1 MPERRQS
8 PRQCSTCP
16 TSQGLPG
23 AGGKGG
29 PEVKDLSPAGLG
41 LWQALF
47 RSAASVSGKARPR
60 GPGTRRS
67 PAALPA
73 APAGLQHGTVG
84 ASSRLDGSRAQGM
97 LQPIDGQE
105 CWEPRRSGA
114 DPGGQKARLPRP
126 GEPQGGGSGDSSE
139 QPVFFSREWEK

>member
-47 RSAASVSGKARPR
+47 RSAASVSGKATRLEGR
-60 GPGTRRS
+60 GHGEVQQPSRRLLRVCS
-67 PAALPA
+67 MELSERA
-73 APAGLQHGTVG
+73 APLGRLQSPRH
-84 ASSRLDGSRAQGM
+84 APA
-97 LQPIDGQE
+97 
-105 CWEPRRSGA
+105 PRRSGVLGA
-114 DPGGQKARLPRP
+114 PPERG
-126 GEPQGGGSGDSSE
+126 
-139 QPVFFSREWEK
+139 